1 MALVSGLNVRINWLS
16 RCLGKHLFF
25 LANHDSTVRLVTVNW
40 SKMHARPPTP
50 TLNSFSYRC
59 ARGARSPRSVDIT
72 PRCFAKAAIAK
83 RQENKLVYPTQIISQ
98 VCRNHS
104 SKLNKTAR
112 LTSYLVGLPEI
123 IILNVFV
130 FYIGHPG
137 IREQWNKPKPCGK

>member
-25 LANHDSTVRLVTVNW
+25 LANHDSTVRLACVNW
-40 SKMHARPPTP
+40 GSRVRLTP

-72 PRCFAKAAIAK
+72 PQCFARAAIAK
-83 RQENKLVYPTQIISQ
+83 RQENKLVYPTQIIPQ
-98 VCRNHS
+98 VYRNHS
-104 SKLNKTAR
+104 SKPNKTAR

-137 IREQWNKPKPCGK
+137 IGEQWNKPKPCNT